1 MYKIERNKTDYDS
14 FSMGVEFLYNKI
26 NKINTT
32 FGLHYKSLE
41 SLLTGKTL
49 LECISYFDK
58 ISTTSMLSHEHAFVL
73 GVEKSMQQNV
83 AKKNQYIRVAL
94 AELTRINAHLK
105 CIEDLLKEIKLQSL
119 SVFLL
124 AKREELKS
132 IFLEITGSFYMPNYF
147 RFGGIARDLFIGQE
161 EQIAE
166 FLEQLA
172 PIMKKVDSMLRKSA
186 SFQSATKG
194 VGVISKSDALSF
206 GFSGPSLRATGVDF
220 DLRKNN
226 PYEIYEDITF
236 DVVVEERGDVFAR
249 YNVLFAEIFE
259 SIKIIME
266 CLSNLTHGEEIEKSK
281 IELPTKLSSKGDI
294 FNLSRYTLLYTK
306 GFVPPKGYFYSAVE
320 APNGEFGVF
329 LGFDG
334 VSNKPMAVKINAPSI
349 HHLQGIT
356 EIMKNKNIDDIF
368 TILSSFAV
376 NIREVEL

>member
-14 FSMGVEFLYNKI
+14 FLIDIEFLYNKI

-41 SLLTGKTL
+41 NILTNKTL
-49 LECISYFDK
+49 LECIGYFDK
-58 ISTTSMLSHEHAFVL
+58 ISTTSMLNHEHAFVL
-73 GVEKSMQQNV
+73 NVEKSMQQNV

-105 CIEDLLKEIKLQSL
+105 YIEDLLKEIKLQSL

-124 AKREELKS
+124 TKREELKS

-147 RFGGIARDLFIGQE
+147 RFGGVARSLFIGQE

-166 FLEQLA
+166 FLENLA
-172 PIMKKVDSMLRKSA
+172 PVVKKVDNMLRKST
-186 SFQSATKG
+186 SFQNATKG
-194 VGVISKSDALSF
+194 VGVISREDALSF
-206 GFSGPSLRATGVDF
+206 GFSGPNLRATGVNF
-220 DLRKNN
+220 DIRKNV
-226 PYEIYEDITF
+226 PYEVYENIAF
-236 DVVVEERGDVFAR
+236 NVVTEEKGDVFAR
-249 YNVLFAEIFE
+249 YNVIFAEIFE
-259 SIKIIME
+259 SIKIVIE
-266 CLSNLTHGEEIEKSK
+266 CLGNLTHGEEIEKSK

-294 FNLSRYTLLYTK
+294 FNLSRYTFLYTK

-334 VSNKPMAVKINAPSI
+334 VSNKPIVVKINAPSI
-349 HHLQGIT
+349 HHLQGGL
-356 EIMKNKNIDDIF
+356 EIMKSKNVDDIF
-368 TILSSFAV
+368 VILSSFGI